1 MLCHLFYLLLEDQF
15 SDLYSVFVFTL
26 CNFFDQTKSPPIFPN
41 STVSFDAL
49 VLFFYLFIYFLSLN
63 IFFGKFFNHLLF
75 SFWVNLEAK
84 EDYPEE

>member
-1 MLCHLFYLLLEDQF
+1 MACHLFYLLLEEQF
-15 SDLYSVFVFTL
+15 SDLYSVFVFTV

-49 VLFFYLFIYFLSLN
+49 MLFFYLFIS
-63 IFFGKFFNHLLF
+63 FFIIKHFFVKFFNRLLF

-84 EDYPEE
+84 EDYPQE